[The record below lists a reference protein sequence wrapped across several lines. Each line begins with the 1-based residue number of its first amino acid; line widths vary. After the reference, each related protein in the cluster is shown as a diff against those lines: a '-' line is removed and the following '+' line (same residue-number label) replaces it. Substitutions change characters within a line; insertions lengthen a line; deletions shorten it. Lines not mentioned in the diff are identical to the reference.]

1 MVYSDFT
8 LEKVKTAFELQII
21 ESIDLFEGIGSL
33 TPTERLRLTLEETAS
48 LASAI
53 NTEKARAEFLIAP
66 VLLEVK
72 RQKNSVS
79 LFSGID
85 FNVAPSLGLTGF
97 VDFILSK
104 SPEQYFVQAPTV
116 IVVSAKNENIKAGLG
131 IAIAQTIAADIFT
144 AAHVKGGDA
153 AWDIKPDRQEVA
165 EAIAAKNDKNDI
177 LGVVTTGEIW
187 KFLHKSGNQIQI
199 DRRSYFLNEVGT
211 ILAILLKYL

>member
-1 MVYSDFT
+1 M
-8 LEKVKTAFELQII
+8 
-21 ESIDLFEGIGSL
+21 
-33 TPTERLRLTLEETAS
+33 
-48 LASAI
+48 ASAI

-72 RQKNSVS
+72 RHKNSVS

-116 IVVSAKNENIKAGLG
+116 IVVSAKNENIKGGLG
-131 IAIAQTIAADIFT
+131 IAIAQMIAADIFT
-144 AAHVKGGDA
+144 AADVKGGDA
-153 AWDIKPDRQEVA
+153 AWGIKPDSKEVA
-165 EAIAAKNDKNDI
+165 PAIAASNDKNDI

-187 KFLHKSGNQIQI
+187 KFLNKSGNQIQI
-199 DRRSYFLNEVGT
+199 DRRTYFLNEVGT
-211 ILAILLKYL
+211 ILAILLKYF